1 MPLCPTRS
9 ASCLATPLLL
19 LLIST
24 LVAATTNVVVEEPE
38 GWGLNV
44 QNLRRGIEKVDNY
57 LESMVEFFG
66 GYNGECQY
74 RCKHGAVPVPRKDYK
89 AALPNGCATSLMGV
103 QALDGLDLGIP
114 SMTKCCNQLDICYE
128 SCGASKNVCDARF
141 RICLSSICTDL
152 RKTLGFI
159 SKIDACETGAEFLYK
174 TVTSFGCKSFLNSQ
188 RASCYCEGEDKD
200 EL

>member
-44 QNLRRGIEKVDNY
+44 QNLRRGIKKVDNY
-57 LESMVEFFG
+57 LQSMVEFFG
-66 GYNGECQY
+66 GYNGECRY
-74 RCKHGAVPVPRKDYK
+74 RCKHGVAGAVPVERKDDK
-89 AALPNGCATSLMGV
+89 AALRTGCATSLLGV
-103 QALDGLDLGIP
+103 QGLDGLVLGIT
-114 SMTKCCNQLDICYE
+114 SMTNCC
-128 SCGASKNVCDARF
+128 KNVCDARF